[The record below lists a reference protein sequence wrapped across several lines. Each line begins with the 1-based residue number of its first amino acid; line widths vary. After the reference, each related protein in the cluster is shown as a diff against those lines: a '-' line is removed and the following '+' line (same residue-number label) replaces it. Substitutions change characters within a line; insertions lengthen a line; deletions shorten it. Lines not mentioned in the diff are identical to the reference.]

1 MSWEFATW
9 LAAIATLA
17 IYSFLYSPN
26 KIFTFFEHVYVGVGA
41 GYGIVFGYNAIVRQ
55 GWEPMLKGKWIL
67 IIPMILGLLLFTR
80 FIKSISWV
88 SRLPLAFLVG
98 LGAALSMKAIES
110 DFLVQIRATM
120 IPWSSLNN
128 ILLVLGTV
136 TALTYFFFTFPDSK
150 VVRSGALA
158 GRWFLMAAFGAAFGN
173 AVMGRI
179 SLLIGELQF
188 LFKDWIH
195 LIH

>member
-1 MSWEFATW
+1 MSMSFATW
-9 LAAIATLA
+9 LGALATLA
-17 IYSFLYSPN
+17 VYSFLYKPN
-26 KIFTFFEHVYVGVGA
+26 KIFSFFEHIYVGVGA

-55 GWEPMLKGKWIL
+55 GWEPMLKGKGIL
-67 IIPMILGLLLFTR
+67 IVPMILGVLLFTR
-80 FIKSISWV
+80 FFKSVNWV

-120 IPWSSLNN
+120 IPWSSLNS

-136 TALTYFFFTFPDSK
+136 SALAYFFFTFPDNK
-150 VVRSGALA
+150 AVRSTALF

-179 SLLIGELQF
+179 SLVIGELQF

-195 LIH
+195 LIK